1 MEIEDMSLQSLSQKR
16 NDLQSDVRKAGITG
30 QDQAFLNSFSE
41 ELAEN
46 KSNTTD
52 AYVPSES
59 EINQSL
65 KKA

>member
-1 MEIEDMSLQSLSQKR
+1 MSLQSLSQKR

-46 KSNTTD
+46 KTNTTD

-59 EINQSL
+59 EIN
-65 KKA
+65 